1 MLASDWIK
9 FLDRELFAHGLF
21 VLGGRVEV
29 TSAGGRFEFDFFTH
43 DSCLPELNNAT
54 RTKIGEYG
62 VNAVFVDQAD
72 ASGRKAQPNEAVFAF
87 DPDAAAL
94 QIGQEAA
101 LGVVVGVR
109 NIVSHH
115 RLLAGDDTDA

>member
-1 MLASDWIK
+1 MLSSHRIK

-29 TSAGGRFEFDFFTH
+29 TGAGGRFEFDFFTH
-43 DSCLPELNNAT
+43 DSCLPELDNTTCA
-54 RTKIGEYG
+54 KIGEYD
-62 VNAVFVDQAD
+62 VNAVLVDQAD
-72 ASGRKAQPNEAVFAF
+72 ASGGKAQANEAVFAL

-94 QIGQEAA
+94 QIRQEAA

-109 NIVSHH
+109 DIVSHH

>member
-1 MLASDWIK
+1 MLTSDWIK

-29 TSAGGRFEFDFFTH
+29 TGASGRFEFDFFTQ
-43 DSCLPELNNAT
+43 DVCLPELNNAT
-54 RTKIGEYG
+54 RTKIGEYDIDT
-62 VNAVFVDQAD
+62 VLVDEAD
-72 ASGRKAQPNEAVFAF
+72 ASGGKAEADEAVFAL
-87 DPDAAAL
+87 DPEAAAL
-94 QIGQEAA
+94 QIRQEAA

>member
-9 FLDRELFAHGLF
+9 FLDRELFTHGLF

-29 TSAGGRFEFDFFTH
+29 TGAGGGFELDFFTH
-43 DSCLPELNNAT
+43 DSCLPELDNAT
-54 RTKIGEYG
+54 CAKVGEYDI
-62 VNAVFVDQAD
+62 NAVLVDQAD
-72 ASGRKAQPNEAVFAF
+72 ASGGKAEADEAVFAF
-87 DPDAAAL
+87 DPEAAAL
-94 QIGQEAA
+94 QIRQKAA